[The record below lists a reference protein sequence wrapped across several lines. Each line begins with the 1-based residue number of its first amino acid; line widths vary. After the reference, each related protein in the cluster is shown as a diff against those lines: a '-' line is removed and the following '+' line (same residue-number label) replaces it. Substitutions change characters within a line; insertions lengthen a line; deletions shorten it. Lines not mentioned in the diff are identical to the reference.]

1 MTSNPTRVAVYCRLA
16 QKDDERME
24 VQKERL
30 LQYALE
36 QGYDDITLYADNGA
50 SGLNFDRPGFLQMNK
65 DIDAGLIHAIII
77 QSLDRI
83 GRNMVET
90 MQWINHVA
98 DKGISF
104 KINMDSMEQ
113 ELFNASLDFFNQ
125 FYKVNEAMALGK
137 KGGV

>member
-83 GRNMVET
+83 GRNMVAT
-90 MQWINHVA
+90 MQWINKAA

-104 KINMDSMEQ
+104 KMSLDSKEQ

-125 FYKVNEAMALGK
+125 CYNLIEAMALGK